1 MFSNKKHKI
10 DEIQGTIFKLK
21 KHIISKLLG
30 KNINKFKKKKKKN
43 KIILNIKNYF
53 KIKINV

>member
-30 KNINKFKKKKKKN
+30 KNINKFKKKKN
-43 KIILNIKNYF
+43 KFILNIK
-53 KIKINV
+53 KLL